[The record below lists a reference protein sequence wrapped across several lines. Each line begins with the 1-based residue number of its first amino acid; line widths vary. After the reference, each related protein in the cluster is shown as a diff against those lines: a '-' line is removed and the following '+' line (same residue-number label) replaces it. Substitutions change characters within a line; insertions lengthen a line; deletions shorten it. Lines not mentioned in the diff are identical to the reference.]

1 MKILLF
7 ILFSFFLSIGI
18 CYSQVTISNI
28 QIASTIV
35 SVDASTLNNPNSYT
49 WSEVTNTKQGDTARV
64 KYWINVGAMSQNKDF
79 SIHYSFNFAFE
90 NLSFSAMLLAT
101 GRILGPNSDGYSI
114 NSITTSVG
122 YSITKRYY
130 LLAFYSGPGIIW
142 SDYQGSPTSYSF
154 NNFCINAN
162 IQAYFLPLKYL
173 GLGLEFITNLNKE
186 HSLNRLHLSINYIF
200 N

>member
-90 NLSFSAMLLAT
+90 NLSFSAMLLGT
-101 GRILGPNSDGYSI
+101 GRILGPNSDSFST

-130 LLAFYSGPGIIW
+130 LFAFYAGPSFIW
-142 SDYQGSPTSYSF
+142 GENHRYPSWYSF
-154 NNFCINAN
+154 NKFGFSAN
-162 IQAYFLPLKYL
+162 VQAYFLPLKNL
-173 GLGLEFITNLNKE
+173 GLGLEFITNQNKE
-186 HSLNRLHLSINYIF
+186 ISLNRLHLSINYMF

>member
-1 MKILLF
+1 MKILT
-7 ILFSFFLSIGI
+7 IIIFSLFLSNVL
-18 CYSQVTISNI
+18 CYSQVRINNI
-28 QIASTIV
+28 QIVSNIV
-35 SVDASTLNNPNSYT
+35 SVDALTPSDPNAYT
-49 WSEVTNTKQGDTARV
+49 RSENSNMKQGDTAQV
-64 KYWINVGAMSQNKDF
+64 NYWINVGAISQNKDF
-79 SIHYSFNFAFE
+79 SMHYSFNFAFE
-90 NLSFSAMLLAT
+90 NLSFSAMLLGT

-122 YSITKRYY
+122 YNITKRYY

-142 SDYQGSPTSYSF
+142 GDYQGSPTSYSF
-154 NNFCINAN
+154 NNFCITAN